1 MTAGHAS
8 RWNVAVNWRKS
19 GIGNQS
25 EIDKLIGSCRPVDL
39 DSADLGEIEIDP
51 YREVLSAVLLSDAV
65 AQSDCFQ
72 SAVGKPQASARHR

>member
-25 EIDKLIGSCRPVDL
+25 EIDKLTESCRPVAL
-39 DSADLGEIEIDP
+39 DSAGFGLIEIDP
-51 YREVLSAVLLSDAV
+51 YRVILSALLLSDSV
-65 AQSDCFQ
+65 ARSDCFQ
-72 SAVGKPQASARHR
+72 SAVGKPQASSRRR